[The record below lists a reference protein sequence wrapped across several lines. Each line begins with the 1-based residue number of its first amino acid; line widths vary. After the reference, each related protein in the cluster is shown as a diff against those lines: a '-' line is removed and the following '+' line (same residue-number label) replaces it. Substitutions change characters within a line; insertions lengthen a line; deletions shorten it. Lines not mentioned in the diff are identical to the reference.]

1 MTMKSMK
8 NLMLV
13 MIDLA
18 ILVLIEVQADLTS
31 MIFSSFFTSNL
42 VFSCILLNSIIW
54 KEHLEHLFKVLHVA
68 CSMTFWK
75 TQYIRRL
82 QMLNQFVANNFFLE
96 IVYFNGMNKIS
107 KRDERRKLTNVLFKK
122 KKKKSSSLPNFPN

>member
-82 QMLNQFVANNFFLE
+82 QMLNQFAANNFFWRLFTSM
-96 IVYFNGMNKIS
+96 VWTGFQKGMRGENWQMPFS
-107 KRDERRKLTNVLFKK
+107 KK
-122 KKKKSSSLPNFPN
+122 KNLAVCLISQTN